1 MLYTHFLSLLL
12 NEIILKVQGNK
23 FITKGYI
30 NEIDKHIMVFL
41 IRHIWLF
48 LNTAQNEDK

>member
-1 MLYTHFLSLLL
+1 MRYIQFLFLLL
-12 NEIILKVQGNK
+12 NEIILKVQGNI

-30 NEIDKHIMVFL
+30 NEIDKHIIVFL
-41 IRHIWLF
+41 IRYIWLF